1 MGSTLSP
8 AALRRPTL
16 PAALR
21 RLRPL
26 RPPVA
31 DKKLRHLDILHSIAP
46 LPLCPSVADK
56 KLRHLDILHNIASD
70 PDAWVTR
77 DGDLRTQQRQQQQA
91 STGAGTSEVQLV
103 QPGAAE
109 GEWEPVVQP
118 GGNSSAST
126 FSPGGGGLGLD
137 ELQLFLQHVAL
148 MRELDD
154 LKDKV
159 GGRCGSVNGKVGG
172 GVNVILKEL
181 KSSQDPKP
189 LNPYGPLLP
198 HTTLTSAP
206 LPLRTRLRSVSAS

>member
-1 MGSTLSP
+1 MLP
-8 AALRRPTL
+8 PCPPRPS
-16 PAALR
+16 A
-21 RLRPL
+21 
-26 RPPVA
+26 A
-31 DKKLRHLDILHSIAP
+31 DKKLRHLDIL
-46 LPLCPSVADK
+46 
-56 KLRHLDILHNIASD
+56 RNIASD

-118 GGNSSAST
+118 GGGGNSSASA
-126 FSPGGGGLGLD
+126 SSLPGGGGLGLD

>member
-1 MGSTLSP
+1 MIVP
-8 AALRRPTL
+8 
-16 PAALR
+16 
-21 RLRPL
+21 
-26 RPPVA
+26 
-31 DKKLRHLDILHSIAP
+31 
-46 LPLCPSVADK
+46 CPSVADK

-118 GGNSSAST
+118 GGGGNSSASA
-126 FSPGGGGLGLD
+126 SSLPGGGGLGLD

-159 GGRCGSVNGKVGG
+159 GSG
-172 GVNVILKEL
+172 GVEVWM
-181 KSSQDPKP
+181 
-189 LNPYGPLLP
+189 
-198 HTTLTSAP
+198 
-206 LPLRTRLRSVSAS
+206 